1 MEKKREEICL
11 VQKVCMGQNGHSAQ
25 WITGLISV
33 LTQNLF
39 SNTKKN

>member
-11 VQKVCMGQNGHSAQ
+11 VQKVCMGQNGHSSQ

-33 LTQNLF
+33 LTQNLI
-39 SNTKKN
+39 SNTKK